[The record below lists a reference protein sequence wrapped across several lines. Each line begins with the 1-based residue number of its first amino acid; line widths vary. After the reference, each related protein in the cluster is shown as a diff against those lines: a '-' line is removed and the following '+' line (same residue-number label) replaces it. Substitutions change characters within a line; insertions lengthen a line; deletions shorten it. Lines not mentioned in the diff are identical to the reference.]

1 MDPVPGGP
9 WQRRPGPADL
19 LEDLVA
25 FGVVAD
31 RGGRRPRQQQ
41 MHAQLIGDVTGEPLE
56 HAHGV
61 LEPVPA

>member
-1 MDPVPGGP
+1 MDPVTGGA

-31 RGGRRPRQQQ
+31 
-41 MHAQLIGDVTGEPLE
+41 
-56 HAHGV
+56 
-61 LEPVPA
+61 